1 MKQYIKLCS
10 LLFLMVVLNFHAIS
24 EAAVKKVAVGDFIN
38 AVHTEYGD
46 MACNN
51 LQSAV
56 LSGLVQHKNYIILDR
71 SELYRILQKY
81 GMKSLMQLKGDEAVK
96 LGEIS
101 GADYTLIGTV
111 IGAEVIPFDNVAY
124 VGLKAKVT
132 VEIHLV
138 DNRTGIVLNS
148 DIVSGTDS
156 DIVYNRLNDLTNTDI
171 LPEYFSTNANNL
183 ICNAATDAADKVLT
197 EMNKINPLSGEVL
210 SVDMISEK
218 VYFNLGYENGVQL
231 NDIYTVY
238 EEGAPLIQPQTG
250 EVIGIKEKNL
260 GTIEIIEVSKNYAVG
275 KIKKQKDDFKR
286 GNKVKRGNSF

>member
-24 EAAVKKVAVGDFIN
+24 EAAVKKVAVGNFIN

-56 LSGLVQHKNYIILDR
+56 LSGLVQHKNYIVLDR
-71 SELYRILQKY
+71 SDLDEMLQEMGIQDLTKIE
-81 GMKSLMQLKGDEAVK
+81 GDKAIK
-96 LGEIS
+96 LGNIS
-101 GADYTLIGTV
+101 GSDYTLIGTV
-111 IGAEVIPFDNVAY
+111 ISAEVIPFDNVAY
-124 VGLKAKVT
+124 IGLKAKVIC
-132 VEIHLV
+132 ELHLV

-156 DIVYNRLNDLTNTDI
+156 NIFYNRLNDLTNTDI

-183 ICNAATDAADKVLT
+183 ICNAAIDAANKILA
-197 EMNKINPLSGEVL
+197 EMNEVNPLSGEIL

-250 EVIGIKEKNL
+250 ELIGVKEKLL
-260 GTIEIIEVSKNYAVG
+260 GTIEIVEVSKNYSVG
-275 KIKKQKDDFKR
+275 KIKKQKGDFKR
-286 GNKVKRGNSF
+286 GNKVKRGNLL

>member
-1 MKQYIKLCS
+1 MKKYLQLYS
-10 LLFLMVVLNFHAIS
+10 LLLFVMILSLNTIG
-24 EAAVKKVAVGDFIN
+24 ETAVKKVAVGNFIN

-56 LSGLVQHKNYIILDR
+56 LSGLVQHKNYIVLDR
-71 SELYRILQKY
+71 SDLDEMLQEMRIQDLTKIE
-81 GMKSLMQLKGDEAVK
+81 GDKAIQLGN
-96 LGEIS
+96 IS

-111 IGAEVIPFDNVAY
+111 ISAEVIPFDNVAY
-124 VGLKAKVT
+124 IGLKAKV
-132 VEIHLV
+132 VCELHLV
-138 DNRTGIVLNS
+138 DNKTGIVLNS
-148 DIVSGTDS
+148 NVVSGTDS
-156 DIVYNRLNDLTNTDI
+156 SIVYNRLNDLTNTNI

-250 EVIGIKEKNL
+250 EFIGVKEKLL
-260 GTIEIIEVSKNYAVG
+260 GTIEIVEVSKNYSVG
-275 KIKKQKDDFKR
+275 KIKKQKGDFKR
-286 GNKVKRGNSF
+286 GNKVKRGNLL

>member
-1 MKQYIKLCS
+1 MFI
-10 LLFLMVVLNFHAIS
+10 FPIVG
-24 EAAVKKVAVGDFIN
+24 ETAVKKVAVGNFIN

-56 LSGLVQHKNYIILDR
+56 LSGLVQHKNYIVLDR
-71 SELYRILQKY
+71 SDLEEMLQKM
-81 GMKSLMQLKGDEAVK
+81 GIQDLTKIEGDKAIQLGN
-96 LGEIS
+96 IS

-111 IGAEVIPFDNVAY
+111 ISAEVIPFDNVAY
-124 VGLKAKVT
+124 IGLKAKV
-132 VEIHLV
+132 VCELHLV
-138 DNRTGIVLNS
+138 DNKTGIVLNS
-148 DIVSGTDS
+148 NVVSGTDS
-156 DIVYNRLNDLTNTDI
+156 SIVYNRLNDLTNTNI

-183 ICNAATDAADKVLT
+183 ICNAAIDAADKIMV
-197 EMNKINPLSGEVL
+197 EMNKVNPLSGEIL

-250 EVIGIKEKNL
+250 EFIGVKEKLL
-260 GTIEIIEVSKNYAVG
+260 GTIEIVEVSKNYSVG
-275 KIKKQKDDFKR
+275 KIKKQKGDFKR
-286 GNKVKRGNSF
+286 GNKVKRGNLL

>member
-24 EAAVKKVAVGDFIN
+24 EATIKKVAVGDFVN

-51 LQSAV
+51 LQSVV
-56 LSGLVQHKNYIILDR
+56 LSGLVQHKNYIVLDR

-81 GMKSLMQLKGDEAVK
+81 GLKSLMQLKGDEAVK
-96 LGEIS
+96 LGDIS

-197 EMNKINPLSGEVL
+197 EMNKINPLFGEIL

-250 EVIGIKEKNL
+250 EFIGVKEKLL
-260 GTIEIIEVSKNYAVG
+260 GTIEIVEVSKNYSVG
-275 KIKKQKDDFKR
+275 KIKKQKGDFKR
-286 GNKVKRGNSF
+286 GNKVKRGNLL

>member
-1 MKQYIKLCS
+1 MKQFICS
-10 LLFLMVVLNFHAIS
+10 LLFIFMFIFPIIG
-24 EAAVKKVAVGDFIN
+24 ETAVKKVAVGDFIN

-51 LQSAV
+51 LQSVV
-56 LSGLVQHKNYIILDR
+56 LSGLVQHKNYIVLDR

-81 GMKSLMQLKGDEAVK
+81 GLKSLMQLKGDEAVK
-96 LGEIS
+96 LGDIS

>member
-24 EAAVKKVAVGDFIN
+24 EATIKKVAVGDFVN

-51 LQSAV
+51 LQSVV
-56 LSGLVQHKNYIILDR
+56 LSGLVQHKNYIVLDR

-81 GMKSLMQLKGDEAVK
+81 GLKSLMQLKGDEAVK
-96 LGEIS
+96 LGDIS

-197 EMNKINPLSGEVL
+197 EMNKINPLFGEIL

-286 GNKVKRGNSF
+286 GNKVKRGNLF

>member
-1 MKQYIKLCS
+1 MKKYLQLYS
-10 LLFLMVVLNFHAIS
+10 LLLFVMILSLNTIG
-24 EAAVKKVAVGDFIN
+24 ETAVKKVAVGNFIN

-56 LSGLVQHKNYIILDR
+56 LSGLVQHKNYIVLDR
-71 SELYRILQKY
+71 SDLDEMLQEMRIQDLTKIE
-81 GMKSLMQLKGDEAVK
+81 GDKAIQLGN
-96 LGEIS
+96 IS

-111 IGAEVIPFDNVAY
+111 ISAEVIPFDNVAY
-124 VGLKAKVT
+124 IGLKAKV
-132 VEIHLV
+132 VCELHLV
-138 DNRTGIVLNS
+138 DNKTGIVLNS
-148 DIVSGTDS
+148 NVVSGTDS
-156 DIVYNRLNDLTNTDI
+156 SIVYNRLNDLTNTNI

-183 ICNAATDAADKVLT
+183 ICNAAIDAADKIMV
-197 EMNKINPLSGEVL
+197 EMNKVNPLSGEIL

-250 EVIGIKEKNL
+250 EFIGVKEKLL
-260 GTIEIIEVSKNYAVG
+260 GTIEIVEVSKNYSVG
-275 KIKKQKDDFKR
+275 KIKKQKGDFKR
-286 GNKVKRGNSF
+286 GNKVKRGNLL

>member
-1 MKQYIKLCS
+1 MILS
-10 LLFLMVVLNFHAIS
+10 LNTIG
-24 EAAVKKVAVGDFIN
+24 ETAVKKVAVGNFIN

-56 LSGLVQHKNYIILDR
+56 LSGLVQHKNYIVLDR
-71 SELYRILQKY
+71 SDLDEMLQEMRIQDLTKIE
-81 GMKSLMQLKGDEAVK
+81 GDKAIQLGN
-96 LGEIS
+96 IS

-111 IGAEVIPFDNVAY
+111 ISAEVIPFDNVAY
-124 VGLKAKVT
+124 IGLKAKV
-132 VEIHLV
+132 VCELHLV
-138 DNRTGIVLNS
+138 DNKTGIVLNS
-148 DIVSGTDS
+148 NVVSGTDS
-156 DIVYNRLNDLTNTDI
+156 SIVYNRLNDLTNTNI

-183 ICNAATDAADKVLT
+183 ICNAAIDAADKIMV
-197 EMNKINPLSGEVL
+197 EMNKVNPLSGEIL

-250 EVIGIKEKNL
+250 EFIGVKEKLL
-260 GTIEIIEVSKNYAVG
+260 GTIEIVEVSKNYSVG
-275 KIKKQKDDFKR
+275 KIKKQKGDFKR
-286 GNKVKRGNSF
+286 GNKVKRGNLL

>member
-1 MKQYIKLCS
+1 MKQFICS
-10 LLFLMVVLNFHAIS
+10 LLFIFMFIFPIVG
-24 EAAVKKVAVGDFIN
+24 ETAVKKVAVGNFIN

-56 LSGLVQHKNYIILDR
+56 LSGLVQHKNYIVLDR
-71 SELYRILQKY
+71 SDLEEMLQKM
-81 GMKSLMQLKGDEAVK
+81 GIQDLTKIEGDKAIQLGN
-96 LGEIS
+96 IS

-111 IGAEVIPFDNVAY
+111 ISAEVIPFDNVAY
-124 VGLKAKVT
+124 IGLKAKV
-132 VEIHLV
+132 VCELHLV
-138 DNRTGIVLNS
+138 DNKTGIVLNS
-148 DIVSGTDS
+148 NVVSGTDS
-156 DIVYNRLNDLTNTDI
+156 SIVYNRLNDLTNTNI

-183 ICNAATDAADKVLT
+183 ICNAAIDAADKIMV
-197 EMNKINPLSGEVL
+197 EMNKVNPLSGEIL

-250 EVIGIKEKNL
+250 EFIGVKEKLL
-260 GTIEIIEVSKNYAVG
+260 GTIEIVEVSKNYSVG
-275 KIKKQKDDFKR
+275 KIKKQKGDFKR
-286 GNKVKRGNSF
+286 GNKVKRGNLL

>member
-1 MKQYIKLCS
+1 MKQFICS
-10 LLFLMVVLNFHAIS
+10 LLFIFMFIFPIVG
-24 EAAVKKVAVGDFIN
+24 ETAVKKVAVGNFIN

-51 LQSAV
+51 LQSVV

-81 GMKSLMQLKGDEAVK
+81 GLKSLMQLKGDEAVK

-132 VEIHLV
+132 FEIHLV

-171 LPEYFSTNANNL
+171 LPKYFSTNANNL
-183 ICNAATDAADKVLT
+183 ICNAAMNAADKVLT
-197 EMNKINPLSGEVL
+197 EMNKINPLSGEIL
-210 SVDMISEK
+210 SVDMINEK

-238 EEGAPLIQPQTG
+238 EEGDPLIQPQTG